1 MKKTALVTDL
11 KIIDSPQAGIGAA
24 RCLKESGL
32 TIIGVDDTPF
42 VTLNKDLFNE
52 VFCWE
57 EIRTLNLD
65 SLVSKISKIKENYG
79 LDYIFPCYDETIILF
94 SFIKDRLDYLKIKF
108 ISPPKET
115 IKAIQKINLPNI
127 ITGKLNNFVTPEI
140 KIASS
145 VEEAIDFTKK
155 IGYPV
160 VCKGLVKGSYI
171 CENEEDLIYN
181 VKKLSILWNGGT
193 INCIIQKCINDEK
206 KEYCNCIV
214 GIKNNKIVAYVEMKK
229 FGIDQNGATWFGKI
243 EKTKEILPFAEYLV
257 NSLPFEDSIIEIETI
272 KVGDIFY
279 VYEINPRSPAWI
291 YAPCQMGLNIPELI
305 INNSENKINFIK
317 EEGYFGREIKD
328 FIRKD
333 IGGFENNVRFYSKG
347 AAYKSGNLKYP
358 SELL

>member
-206 KEYCNCIV
+206 KE
-214 GIKNNKIVAYVEMKK
+214 
-229 FGIDQNGATWFGKI
+229 
-243 EKTKEILPFAEYLV
+243 KTKEILPFAEYLV